1 MLSKDIPN
9 LSVPDL
15 CDLLVDNTNDLL
27 HLLSQ
32 KPCNRWMIFHKNA
45 DVELIQSAIE
55 KTRRQ
60 REFNT
65 SRLRISDPKKL
76 EILDLA

>member
-27 HLLSQ
+27 HLLGQ

-45 DVELIQSAIE
+45 DVKLIQSAIE
-55 KTRRQ
+55 KNRRQ
-60 REFNT
+60 REFST
-65 SRLRISDPKKL
+65 SMLKVSDPKEL
-76 EILDLA
+76 EILDIA